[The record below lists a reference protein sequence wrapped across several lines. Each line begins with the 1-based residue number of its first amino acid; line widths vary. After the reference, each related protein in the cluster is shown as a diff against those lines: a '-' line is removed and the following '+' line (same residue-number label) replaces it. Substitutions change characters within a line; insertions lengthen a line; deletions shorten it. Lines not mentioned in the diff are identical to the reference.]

1 MQELAQQKARAA
13 EARQRASRE
22 GSQEAGAGEE
32 AAAVHTASRE
42 DPEDAESEEEVSSH
56 RLMHTCAS
64 KWFRRAPPRPRHASL
79 LYHFNMLHCIHMRL
93 YTMPCTPCTYP
104 CL

>member
-32 AAAVHTASRE
+32 AAAVHTASRA
-42 DPEDAESEEEVSSH
+42 PETRPKLKLWLQPH
-56 RLMHTCAS
+56 PRGPRFQLRL
-64 KWFRRAPPRPRHASL
+64 
-79 LYHFNMLHCIHMRL
+79 
-93 YTMPCTPCTYP
+93 
-104 CL
+104 